1 MAYKDLIKI
10 VDMAFYPH
18 FRATHRCNS
27 NFALC
32 DKLLSHMR
40 LSHVIPSNLDP
51 NFRFSQ
57 FNRSSWCFLID
68 KDGNQAK
75 IMLLP
80 FYNRRSL
87 NSQQININPTP
98 DPPQKKK
105 YIKLNKTTQK
115 PLEIHVYINTPV
127 KKSRIF
133 FLIPI
138 IMQKMSLSHFSIFVI
153 LKHKSHELKELL
165 FSNEKKVYT

>member
-1 MAYKDLIKI
+1 MAYKDLIKT

-32 DKLLSHMR
+32 YKLLSHMS

-87 NSQQININPTP
+87 NSQQIIINPTP
-98 DPPQKKK
+98 DPPTPHKKK
-105 YIKLNKTTQK
+105 IYKVEQNHIESTRNTCLYKHPRKKIKN
-115 PLEIHVYINTPV
+115 
-127 KKSRIF
+127 F
-133 FLIPI
+133 FFNSHNNA
-138 IMQKMSLSHFSIFVI
+138 KNVSFSLQHFC
-153 LKHKSHELKELL
+153 
-165 FSNEKKVYT
+165 